1 MFNLIK
7 KYKLLFLISIEFL
20 LVYLIYIL
28 KTTPGASGYEAS
40 IYAMY
45 PDTFWL
51 IYFII
56 YLFSISIVIY
66 TIFIKYDK
74 LPFYSSLINLLILNS
89 IILLL
94 PLFRGYFSINL
105 GDSTNHL
112 AYIVDILSTNSIG
125 EHGGLIDA
133 YPITHIVSTI
143 IILFT
148 EIKLETL
155 GQIIP
160 LFYYFIYVL
169 FMYLSIKILYKCNE
183 KAILLLLFLF
193 VPILHSYQ
201 YYQSQMF
208 FNLIPILLYAFIKG
222 RTSKNKSSSFR
233 YIIVIFI
240 VLFPFMHP
248 ASCVLLMILF
258 TIICM
263 AWYCIDTKNFT
274 LTLKSYKNTPFLFIV
289 IWLFWTT
296 SLKHQFGGWIQ
307 HYKNW
312 ILTLSDSYSYYN
324 YYSTGL
330 QEAGLSIV
338 DSIHLY
344 IKIFGP
350 MHLLFGMSFV
360 ISLYTIYKWAK
371 KKDTDNKLNAILS
384 LICLVYI
391 IIYIASFFHTMMLLG
406 ARIHVYLLLISI
418 LIITNF
424 LFDFIW
430 RTNIKNLSFK
440 KKALPKKAIK
450 KIISIVLLIILLFSL
465 TYVATFA
472 LYDSPFNKR
481 PPHHVT
487 YMNIYSINWLLQTRN
502 DDLSIEEQG
511 HWQRHIANFL
521 LGSKKASLERGLKSF
536 AHASIIPKHFNYTTE
551 SLLAKSFE
559 ENCYL
564 FINKKSELTSVN
576 IYPEYEYRWS
586 FTPDDYKQLEY
597 DRSIDKIYH
606 NNEIRIFYVNV
617 RRWGGV

>member
-1 MFNLIK
+1 MTIK
-7 KYKLLFLISIEFL
+7 KYKLIFLIFIEFL
-20 LVYLIYIL
+20 LIYLIYIL
-28 KTTPGASGYEAS
+28 KTVPGCSGYEPS

-45 PDTFWL
+45 PETFWL

-56 YLFSISIVIY
+56 YLFSLSIIIY
-66 TIFIKYDK
+66 SIFIKNDK
-74 LPFYSSLINLLILNS
+74 LPFYSSLINLLILNL

-94 PLFRGYFSINL
+94 PLFRGYISITL

-112 AYIVDILSTNSIG
+112 SYIVDILSTNSIG
-125 EHGGLIDA
+125 EHGSPKINA
-133 YPITHIVSTI
+133 YPITHILSTI
-143 IILFT
+143 VILFT
-148 EIKLETL
+148 QIKLETI
-155 GQIIP
+155 GQTIP
-160 LFYYFIYVL
+160 LFYYFIFVL
-169 FMYLSIKILYKCNE
+169 FMYLSIKILYKSNE

-193 VPILHSYQ
+193 VPILRSYM

-208 FNLIPILLYAFIKG
+208 FNLIPILLYAIIKG
-222 RTSKNKSSSFR
+222 TTSKNKSISFR

-240 VLFPFMHP
+240 VVFPFMHP
-248 ASCVLLMILF
+248 ASSVLLMILF

-274 LTLKSYKNTPFLFIV
+274 LEGYKNTPFLFIV

-330 QEAGLSIV
+330 HKAELSIV

-350 MHLLFGMSFV
+350 MHLLCGMSFV

-371 KKDTDNKLNAILS
+371 KKDTDNKLNSILS
-384 LICLVYI
+384 LVCLVYI
-391 IIYIASFFHTMMLLG
+391 IIYSASFFHTMPLLG
-406 ARIHVYLLLISI
+406 ARIHIYLLLISI
-418 LIITNF
+418 LIITNYF
-424 LFDFIW
+424 YDLIHT
-430 RTNIKNLSFK
+430 TNIKNLSLK

-450 KIISIVLLIILLFSL
+450 KIVSIVLLIILLFSL

-481 PPHHVT
+481 EPQHVT
-487 YMNIYSINWLLQTRN
+487 YMNMYGINWLLQTRN
-502 DDLSIEEQG
+502 DDLSIEELG
-511 HWQRHIANFL
+511 YWQKHIVNFL
-521 LGSKKASLERGLKSF
+521 LGSKKASLEPNLKF
-536 AHASIIPKHFNYTTE
+536 ITVIHVIPNHFNYTNE
-551 SLLAKSFE
+551 SLLAKSIKKD
-559 ENCYL
+559 CYL
-564 FINKKSELTSVN
+564 FINKKSELVSAN
-576 IYPEYEYRWS
+576 IFPEYEYRWS

-597 DRSIDKIYH
+597 DRSIEKIYH
-606 NNEIRIFYVNV
+606 NNEIRIFYVNG
-617 RRWGGV
+617 RRWSGVR